1 MPTLHLA
8 AEPGEIAETILLPG
22 DPLRGERIARSV
34 LREPACHNTLRNM
47 LGFTGTWEQGR
58 LSIQATGMGAPS
70 TAIYTTELF
79 RHHGIQTAIRVGTCG
94 ALQDG
99 IGLGDLVIAVSAG
112 TDSTVGGRLPA
123 GMNYRPTAPFEL
135 VSAAMASAARH
146 SWTAHAGSIM
156 SSDTFYGMDL
166 DALAALTDAG
176 ALALDMETATL
187 YDVAAR
193 HGVRALSILVVTDHL
208 GQGAGIEASAREDM
222 FTRTTEVALDVLR
235 SCPLAPSGRSR

>member
-8 AEPGEIAETILLPG
+8 AEPGEIAETVLLPG
-22 DPLRGERIARSV
+22 DPLRGERIAQAV
-34 LREPACHNTLRNM
+34 LGDATCHNTLRNM
-47 LGFTGTWEQGR
+47 LGFTGDWEQGR
-58 LSIQATGMGAPS
+58 LSVQATGMGAPS

-79 RHHGIQTAIRVGTCG
+79 QHHGIRTAMRVGTCG

-99 IGLGDLVIAVSAG
+99 IALGDLVIAVGAG
-112 TDSTVGGRLPA
+112 TDSTVGGRLPV

-135 VSAAMASAARH
+135 VSAAMASASRH
-146 SWTAHAGSIM
+146 GWPAHAGSIM

-166 DALAALTDAG
+166 DALAALAEAG

-193 HGVRALSILVVTDHL
+193 HDVRALSVLVVTDHL
-208 GQGAGIEASAREDM
+208 GRGVGIEGSAREDM
-222 FTRTTEVALDVLR
+222 FARTTEVALDVLR
-235 SCPLAPSGRSR
+235 SCPLVPNGRSW